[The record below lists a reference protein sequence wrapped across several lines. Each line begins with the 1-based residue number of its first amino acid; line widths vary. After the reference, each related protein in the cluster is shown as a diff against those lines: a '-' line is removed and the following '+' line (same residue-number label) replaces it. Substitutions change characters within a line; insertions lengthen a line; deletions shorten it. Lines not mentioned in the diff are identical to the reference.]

1 MIFKQQLRL
10 KQPVDTSV
18 VSAVVP
24 DTTLAAAIPLDAA
37 FMSMIQRVHDTNDHS
52 ILRLGDSA
60 KKMGRANSTFWLD
73 VKSGK
78 APSSISLGERS
89 VGWLKAELD
98 AVLCARALAS
108 RADVQLDIKLFV
120 SLLTAPRLF
129 AKKGKNSTEGLEN
142 A

>member
-1 MIFKQQLRL
+1 MRSKQELVPQQRVDT
-10 KQPVDTSV
+10 PVD
-18 VSAVVP
+18 SAVVTNP
-24 DTTLAAAIPLDAA
+24 TLAAAVPLDAA
-37 FMSMIQRVHDTNDHS
+37 FMSMIQRVHDTNDHT
-52 ILRLGDSA
+52 ILRLSDSA

-73 VKSGK
+73 VKTGK

-108 RADVQLDIKLFV
+108 RADIQLDIELFV

-129 AKKGKNSTEGLEN
+129 ANEGKNSTEGLGN